1 MKTAS
6 PLPVALFLFFIGALL
21 GVSAPA
27 AEVER
32 ELEGIK
38 KKIEKEKQ
46 GMAKVKKREGS
57 VLQALE
63 GVEMELDRKNKE
75 FKSVNA
81 RLDSIDGDLQKKE
94 EEAKKL
100 GLSLGS
106 RKEFLRKRARALYK
120 WQRGGSPFILF
131 NSWSSMAELM
141 RRKSYLELMLHEDR
155 RLMVLLNEES
165 GQLEVLKQALE
176 DKRKELNRERRTLVQ
191 VKETIRLEREKKR
204 KILASLR
211 LEKDTHAR
219 ALKELQQAALRLQK
233 MMDEITQKAGP
244 PSGTSGSGFD
254 RVRGSLDY
262 PTRGKVVAGF
272 GRAAHPE
279 FTSEIFRKG
288 IEIEAPYGE
297 EIRAV
302 ESGKIIF
309 ADRFSGYGKMMI
321 IDHGQRYYTIYAHLS
336 DLLKHKGDAVQKGEP
351 VALVGDSDSLQGA
364 RLYFEIRKD
373 GKPMDPLPW
382 FKKQ

>member
-1 MKTAS
+1 MKVVPRLLIAAF
-6 PLPVALFLFFIGALL
+6 VLFSGSLHGR
-21 GVSAPA
+21 SAPA

-46 GMAKVKKREGS
+46 GMAKVKKQEGS
-57 VLQALE
+57 ILQALE

-75 FKSVNA
+75 FKSVNR
-81 RLDSIDGDLQKKE
+81 RLDSIAADLQKKE
-94 EEAKKL
+94 EGARKL
-100 GLSLGS
+100 SLSLGL
-106 RKEFLRKRARALYK
+106 RKELLRKRASALYK
-120 WQRGGSPFILF
+120 WQRGGSPFILL
-131 NSWSSMAELM
+131 NGWSSMAELM
-141 RRKSYLELMLHEDR
+141 QRKSYLELMLREDQ
-155 RLMVLLNEES
+155 RLMAFLSEES
-165 GQLEVLKQALE
+165 GRLEVLKQGLE
-176 DKRKELNRERRTLVQ
+176 TKRKELDQERRTLVQ
-191 VKETIRLEREKKR
+191 VKETIRFEREKK
-204 KILASLR
+204 KQILARLR
-211 LEKDTHAR
+211 LEEDAHTR

-233 MMDEITQKAGP
+233 MMDEIAQKAGP
-244 PSGTSGSGFD
+244 PSGITGSGLE
-254 RVRGSLDY
+254 RLKGSLDY

-272 GRAAHPE
+272 GRATHPE

-309 ADRFSGYGKMMI
+309 SDRFSGYGKMMI

-336 DLLKHKGDAVQKGEP
+336 DLLKHKGDTVQKGEP

-373 GKPMDPLPW
+373 GRPMDPLPW
-382 FKKQ
+382 FKK